1 MGVGVA
7 RQSSKST
14 PFLSISVPMSLLP
27 PSVCLFPSSLAEL
40 RPSLYTFCGT
50 WLILPLISLLM
61 CQHLRCFIGLDWN
74 EVTISLWNI
83 TKLRLLACVNNTN
96 IHQNHS
102 SDGGRRLTRLLK
114 LCWPCNI
121 ERFCVVEPD
130 STLVISWLL
139 SACYSLL
146 MIFVMLCVLVL
157 EQLYS

>member
-14 PFLSISVPMSLLP
+14 PFLSFSVPMSLLS
-27 PSVCLFPSSLAEL
+27 PSLCLQLSWATSLLIHVLWHMINPSSHISSHVSAA
-40 RPSLYTFCGT
+40 
-50 WLILPLISLLM
+50 SLLY
-61 CQHLRCFIGLDWN
+61 R
-74 EVTISLWNI
+74 
-83 TKLRLLACVNNTN
+83 LRLKWSDNFALKY
-96 IHQNHS
+96 HQIKTVGMCKQHKYTPKPFIKW
-102 SDGGRRLTRLLK
+102 RARLTPLLK

-139 SACYSLL
+139 SAGYSLL